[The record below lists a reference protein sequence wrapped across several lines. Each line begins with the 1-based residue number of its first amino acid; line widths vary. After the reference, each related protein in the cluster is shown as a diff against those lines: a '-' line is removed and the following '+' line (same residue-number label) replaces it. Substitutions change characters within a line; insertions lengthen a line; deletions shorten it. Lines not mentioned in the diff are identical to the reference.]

1 MYCIYIII
9 CTILLAFLH
18 KCSYS
23 FFNFHFNPPP
33 LSAPADYMQIVE
45 QLTFGPGVSRVCVE
59 VLPVDDGLVE
69 GPETFNVTLT
79 SDDDV
84 VLVPDVATVV
94 IQELDSEWALAS
106 I

>member
-1 MYCIYIII
+1 M
-9 CTILLAFLH
+9 
-18 KCSYS
+18 
-23 FFNFHFNPPP
+23 
-33 LSAPADYMQIVE
+33 
-45 QLTFGPGVSRVCVE
+45 
-59 VLPVDDGLVE
+59 DDGVVE